1 MKVTAVNPET
11 GEMAELEVGQEMLEQ
26 LKNLSNTSTD
36 QATLNR
42 HIDNLDISADA
53 KLLMTSIGNQVIRA
67 GELVINIGRKII
79 EAVLFIASQ
88 IPNASIGFLL
98 GLIVGALIGSVP
110 LIGWI
115 LGPFA
120 TVIASV
126 FGIVV
131 GGMQDIKDRAIARQ
145 IDLVRAEFDILK
157 GEVSVASE

>member
-1 MKVTAVNPET
+1 MKVTAVNPDT
-11 GEMAELEVGQEMLEQ
+11 GKTAELEVRDETLES
-26 LKNLSNTSTD
+26 LKNLSATSAD

-53 KLLMTSIGNQVIRA
+53 KLLLTSVSDQVIRA
-67 GELVINIGRKII
+67 GELVINVGRKIV

-88 IPNASIGFLL
+88 IPNASIGLLL
-98 GLIVGALIGSVP
+98 GLLVGALIGSIP

-131 GGMQDIKDRAIARQ
+131 GGMEDLKDRAIARQ
-145 IDLVRAEFDILK
+145 IDLIRADFDVLK
-157 GEVSVASE
+157 GEISVAGE

>member
-11 GEMAELEVGQEMLEQ
+11 GEIAELEVGQEVLEQ

-36 QATLNR
+36 HATLNR

-53 KLLMTSIGNQVIRA
+53 KLLMTSISNQVIRA

-79 EAVLFIASQ
+79 EAVLFIARQ

-157 GEVSVASE
+157 GEVSVASK

>member
-11 GEMAELEVGQEMLEQ
+11 GEIAELEVGQEMLEQ

-36 QATLNR
+36 QVTLNR

-157 GEVSVASE
+157 GEVSVASK